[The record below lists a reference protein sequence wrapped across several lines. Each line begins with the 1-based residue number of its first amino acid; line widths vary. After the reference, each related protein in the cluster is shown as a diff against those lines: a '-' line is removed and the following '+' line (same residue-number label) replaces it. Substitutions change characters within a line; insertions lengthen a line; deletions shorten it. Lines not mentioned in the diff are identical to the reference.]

1 MIPTIINLYI
11 LANLDAM
18 FSGICAASG
27 REGQINK
34 RRYYLNSMLVGAAWG
49 QVACLLGLLIL
60 GVAATMSPDRQTAVQ
75 EMVAVGERMTTI
87 YCMYALVIFLTFA
100 VRAIPSVD
108 IRSITSTV
116 FFGPLTLLRPA
127 VIVIG
132 IGWGLALQ
140 PQVAVVIAA
149 ILIAVIMAPF
159 RIFLNIYL
167 DLRTTDPAV
176 STSSP

>member
-1 MIPTIINLYI
+1 MIHTIINLYI

-27 REGQINK
+27 RDGRINK
-34 RRYYLNSMLVGAAWG
+34 KKYYLNSMILGIAWG

-60 GVAATMSPDRQTAVQ
+60 GVVATISPDRQTTVR
-75 EMVAVGERMTTI
+75 EMVAVGERMITVYGI
-87 YCMYALVIFLTFA
+87 YAIVIFLSFA

-108 IRSITSTV
+108 VRSITSTV
-116 FFGPLTLLRPA
+116 FFGPLTMLRPA

-149 ILIAVIMAPF
+149 VLIALIMVPF
-159 RIFLNIYL
+159 RVFINVYL
-167 DLRTTDPAV
+167 DSHNTEPAG
-176 STSSP
+176 SIASP

>member
-1 MIPTIINLYI
+1 MIHTIINLYI
-11 LANLDAM
+11 LANLDTM

-27 REGQINK
+27 RDGRINK
-34 RRYYLNSMLVGAAWG
+34 RKYYLKAMILGIAWG
-49 QVACLLGLLIL
+49 QVACLLGMLIL
-60 GVAATMSPDRQTAVQ
+60 GVVATMSPDRQTAVK
-75 EMVAVGERMTTI
+75 EMVAVGDRMTTVYCI
-87 YCMYALVIFLTFA
+87 YAIVIFLTFA

-108 IRSITSTV
+108 VRSITSTV

-149 ILIAVIMAPF
+149 VLIASIMVPF
-159 RIFLNIYL
+159 RVFLNVYL
-167 DLRTTDPAV
+167 DIRTTDPAV
-176 STSSP
+176 STSSR

>member
-1 MIPTIINLYI
+1 MIDTIINLYI
-11 LANLDAM
+11 LANLDTM

-27 REGQINK
+27 RNGQINK
-34 RRYYLNSMLVGAAWG
+34 RMYYLKSMIVGIAWG

-60 GVAATMSPDRQTAVQ
+60 GVAVFMSPDRQTTVDQ
-75 EMVAVGERMTTI
+75 MVSVGERMVTV
-87 YCMYALVIFLTFA
+87 YSMYAIVIFLTFA

-108 IRSITSTV
+108 VRSTTSTV

-132 IGWGLALQ
+132 IGWGLAAEQ

-149 ILIAVIMAPF
+149 ILISLIMVPF
-159 RIFLNIYL
+159 RFWLNAYFDI
-167 DLRTTDPAV
+167 RTTDSTV
-176 STSSP
+176 STS